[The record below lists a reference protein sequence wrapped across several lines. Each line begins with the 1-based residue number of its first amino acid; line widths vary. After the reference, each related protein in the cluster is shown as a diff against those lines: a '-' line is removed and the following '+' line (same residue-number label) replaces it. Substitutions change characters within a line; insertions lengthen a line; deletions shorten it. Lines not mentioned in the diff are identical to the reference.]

1 MRKLTL
7 VVLSL
12 AAAVGLSVAAQAAT
26 AVTAAPSAGGHTADQ
41 PVRMSVSQLTLAAGE
56 RLPDHQPAYLRYLY
70 VVSGRVQ
77 VSNLVTGGAQE
88 VGAGE
93 MAVETAGEM
102 HSAKALGAEP
112 AQLMIVE
119 QAQGN

>member
-12 AAAVGLSVAAQAAT
+12 AAAVGLSAAAQAAT
-26 AVTAAPSAGGHTADQ
+26 AVTAAPSPEARAADK

-56 RLPDHQPAYLRYLY
+56 RLPDHQPAYLRYIY
-70 VVSGRVQ
+70 VVSGRLQ

-88 VGAGE
+88 VAAGE
-93 MAVETAGEM
+93 TAVETAGEM
-102 HSAKALGAEP
+102 HSAKVLGAEP
-112 AQLMIVE
+112 AQVMIVE
-119 QAQGN
+119 QAEEN